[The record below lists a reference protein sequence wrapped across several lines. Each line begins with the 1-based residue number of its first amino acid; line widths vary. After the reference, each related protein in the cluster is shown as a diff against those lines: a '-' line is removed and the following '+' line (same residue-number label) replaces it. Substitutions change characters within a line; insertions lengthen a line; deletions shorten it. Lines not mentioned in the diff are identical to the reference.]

1 MRSLTWLF
9 MLCLASPSLAQSP
22 VTYRISFENAAHHE
36 AEVMAT
42 FSEVPAGPL
51 EVRMSRTSPGRYAL
65 HEFAKNVYNVRAH
78 DSGGSRLNVVRTNPH
93 QWNISGHDG
102 TVRVSYT
109 LFGDRADGTYAGFD
123 RTHAHMNIPATF
135 MWALGFEDRPV
146 EVTFEMSDA
155 SWRVASQLSPVPGRA
170 NTYSARDLAYFID
183 SPTEISA
190 FDLREWTVMS
200 GPRSANIRLAVHHAG
215 TTAEMDAY
223 TNMVKAVV
231 REQQAV
237 YGELPAYDHGE
248 YTFIADYLPHVN
260 GDGMEHRNSTILAST
275 GSLEQDPIGLLGTV
289 SHEFFHC
296 WNVERIRPRTLEP
309 FNLEGA
315 NMSAELWFAEGFT
328 SYYDDLTMKRAG
340 ILSLDRYASGLSR
353 TLNSV
358 LTAPGLK
365 FAGPAA
371 MSQNATFVDAGVSI
385 DIRNFQN
392 TFVSYYSYG
401 AVTGLALDLTIR
413 NRFPALT
420 LDDFMR
426 AVWLKHG
433 VTEIPYDNNDLAV
446 VLGEVTGDTD
456 FAQSFFARH
465 IFSNETADYKSL
477 LSQGGFLYRTAHSDS
492 AWIGQQYFRFTDST
506 AVLDFATKIGSPLYV
521 AGLDRGDV
529 IRSIDGVQVASQE
542 DLSSLIADHRPGD
555 TLHIEYTSRGVD
567 GTTALIVGEVPRIE
581 VVPYEHAGLEVTSE
595 MSAFRDRWLSSR
607 VQGAPIVLEKYC
619 HTCSR
624 TYPFENDHC
633 QYDGAALNVVAPE
646 R

>member
-1 MRSLTWLF
+1 MRTLTWLF
-9 MLCLASPSLAQSP
+9 VLCLASPSLAQSP
-22 VTYRISFENAAHHE
+22 VRYSISFENSAHHE
-36 AEVMAT
+36 AEVIAT

-65 HEFAKNVYNVRAH
+65 HEFAKNVYNVRAQ
-78 DSGGSRLNVVRTNPH
+78 DGSGARLNVVRANPH
-93 QWNISGHDG
+93 QWNIADHDG

-135 MWALGFEDRPV
+135 MWARGLEDRTV
-146 EVTFEMSDA
+146 EVTFDIPDD
-155 SWRVASQLSPVPGRA
+155 SWRVASQLVPVPGKS

-190 FDLREWTVMS
+190 FDMREWTVQS
-200 GPRSANIRLAVHHAG
+200 GSRSANIRLAVHHDGSQAV
-215 TTAEMDAY
+215 TDAY
-223 TNMVKAVV
+223 TSMVQAVV
-231 REQQAV
+231 LEQQAV
-237 YGELPAYDHGE
+237 YGELPEYDYGE

-260 GDGMEHRNSTILAST
+260 GDGMEHRNSTILSST
-275 GSLEQDPIGLLGTV
+275 GSLEQNPIGLLGTV
-289 SHEFFHC
+289 AHEFFHC

-309 FNLEGA
+309 FSLEGA

-358 LTAPGLK
+358 LTAPGLR
-365 FAGPAA
+365 FAGPAT
-371 MSQNATFVDAGVSI
+371 MSQNATFVDAGVAI
-385 DIRNFQN
+385 DVRNFQN

-413 NRFPALT
+413 QRFPGLS

-433 VTEIPYDNNDLAV
+433 VTEIPYDNNDLVV

-456 FAQSFFARH
+456 FAQSFFASH
-465 IFSNETADYKSL
+465 IFSNETADYESL
-477 LSQGGFLYRTAHSDS
+477 LSQGGFLYRIAHSDS
-492 AWIGQQYFRFTDST
+492 AWIGQQSFQFTDTT
-506 AVLDFATKIGSPLYV
+506 AVLDFSTKIGSPLYV
-521 AGLDRGDV
+521 AGLDRGDI
-529 IRSIDGVQVASQE
+529 IRSIDGAQVTSQE
-542 DLSSLIADHRPGD
+542 DLFVLISDYRPGD
-555 TLHIEYTSRGVD
+555 TMNIEYTSRGVD
-567 GTTALIVGEVPRIE
+567 GTTALIVGEVPSIE

-595 MSAFRDRWLSSR
+595 MRVFRDRWLASR

-619 HTCSR
+619 HTCGR

-633 QYDGAALNVVAPE
+633 KYDGAELNIVAPE
-646 R
+646 H